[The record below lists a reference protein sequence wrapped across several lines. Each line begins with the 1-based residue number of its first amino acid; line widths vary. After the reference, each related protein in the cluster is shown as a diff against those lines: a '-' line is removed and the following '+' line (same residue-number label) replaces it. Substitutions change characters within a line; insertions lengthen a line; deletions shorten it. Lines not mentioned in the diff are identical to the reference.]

1 MSRDTTAKGYKS
13 RGFEPKGFEND
24 VLQRRLDFD
33 GPGPEVTEEIASD
46 DALILDL
53 DGYEGP
59 LHVLLVLA
67 RQQKVDLLKISIT
80 RLAEQY
86 LTFIQEARRLRFAV
100 AADYLVMASWL
111 AYLKS
116 RLLLPKTERKAT
128 NEPAPEALAL
138 SLAYRL
144 QKLEAMRKA
153 VEALT
158 SRPQLKRDVFA
169 RGDPEA
175 RLIIPS
181 SRIEANVFDLMSAY
195 VTQRRREIERHYDP
209 TRRIEAYSL
218 EDARDNLRAQLPKLN
233 NWTALD
239 DVAPQPRSA
248 NGPRRISYMASTL
261 SASLELAKEGHL
273 QLQQLATFETLYMR
287 KRQNLMEKSAI
298 VGEPS

>member
-1 MSRDTTAKGYKS
+1 MSRDTT
-13 RGFEPKGFEND
+13 PKGLEHD
-24 VLQRRLDFD
+24 VLQRRLDFEA
-33 GPGPEVTEEIASD
+33 PGPDVAEEIAAD
-46 DALILDL
+46 DALVLDL

-59 LHVLLVLA
+59 LHVLLALA

-86 LTFIQEARRLRFAV
+86 LAFIQQARRLRFSL

-111 AYLKS
+111 AYRKS
-116 RLLLPKTERKAT
+116 RLLLPQAERKQT
-128 NEPAPEALAL
+128 NEPQPEELAAALAF
-138 SLAYRL
+138 RL
-144 QKLEAMRKA
+144 KKLEAMRKA

-239 DVAPQPRSA
+239 DVAPQPHGSG
-248 NGPRRISYMASTL
+248 GPRRVSYVASTL

-287 KRQNLMEKSAI
+287 KRQAI
-298 VGEPS
+298 TGERT

>member
-1 MSRDTTAKGYKS
+1 MSRDTT
-13 RGFEPKGFEND
+13 PKGLEHD
-24 VLQRRLDFD
+24 VLQRRLDFEA
-33 GPGPEVTEEIASD
+33 PGPDVAEEIAAD
-46 DALILDL
+46 DALVLDL

-59 LHVLLVLA
+59 LHVLLALA

-86 LTFIQEARRLRFAV
+86 LAFIQEARRLRFSL

-116 RLLLPKTERKAT
+116 RLLLPQAERKQT
-128 NEPAPEALAL
+128 NEPQPEELAAALAF
-138 SLAYRL
+138 RL
-144 QKLEAMRKA
+144 KKLEAMRKA

-218 EDARDNLRAQLPKLN
+218 EDARDNLRAQLPKLT

-239 DVAPQPRSA
+239 DVAPQPVHSD
-248 NGPRRISYMASTL
+248 GPRRVSYVASTL

-287 KRQNLMEKSAI
+287 KRQAIMGEKA
-298 VGEPS
+298 

>member
-1 MSRDTTAKGYKS
+1 MSRDTT
-13 RGFEPKGFEND
+13 PKGFEND

-33 GPGPEVTEEIASD
+33 GPGPEVAEEIAND
-46 DALILDL
+46 EALILDL
-53 DGYEGP
+53 EGYEGP
-59 LHVLLVLA
+59 LHVLLALA

-86 LTFIQEARRLRFAV
+86 LAFIQEARRLRFAL

-116 RLLLPKTERKAT
+116 RLLLPKAERKQT
-128 NEPAPEALAL
+128 NEPAPEELAL

-144 QKLEAMRKA
+144 QKLEAIRKA

-218 EDARDNLRAQLPKLN
+218 EDARDNLRAQLPKLT

-239 DVAPQPRSA
+239 EVAPQPRST
-248 NGPRRISYMASTL
+248 NGPRRVSYVASTL

-287 KRQNLMEKSAI
+287 KRQALMGDKS
-298 VGEPS
+298 

>member
-1 MSRDTTAKGYKS
+1 MSRENAP
-13 RGFEPKGFEND
+13 PKGLEHD

-33 GPGPEVTEEIASD
+33 GQGPDTPEEIAAD
-46 DALILDL
+46 DALVLDL
-53 DGYEGP
+53 DGFEGP
-59 LHVLLVLA
+59 LHVLLALA
-67 RQQKVDLLKISIT
+67 RSQKVDLLKISIT
-80 RLAEQY
+80 KLAEQY
-86 LTFIQEARRLRFAV
+86 LAFIQEARRLRFSL

-128 NEPAPEALAL
+128 NEPAPEELAQALAF
-138 SLAYRL
+138 RL
-144 QKLEAMRKA
+144 KKLEAMRKA

-158 SRPQLKRDVFA
+158 SRPQLKRDVFG

-218 EDARDNLRAQLPKLN
+218 EDARDHLRGKLPGLT

-239 DVAPQPRSA
+239 DVAPHPRTA
-248 NGPRRISYMASTL
+248 TGPRRVSYMASTL

-287 KRQNLMEKSAI
+287 KRQAI
-298 VGEPS
+298 MGGTT

>member
-1 MSRDTTAKGYKS
+1 MSRDTT
-13 RGFEPKGFEND
+13 PKGLEHD
-24 VLQRRLDFD
+24 VLQRRLDFE
-33 GPGPEVTEEIASD
+33 GPGPEVAEEIAND
-46 DALILDL
+46 EALILEL

-59 LHVLLVLA
+59 LHVLLALA

-86 LTFIQEARRLRFAV
+86 LAFIQEARRLRFAL

-116 RLLLPKTERKAT
+116 RLLLPQAERKQT
-128 NEPAPEALAL
+128 NEPAPEELAL

-218 EDARDNLRAQLPKLN
+218 EDARDNLRAQLPKLT

-239 DVAPQPRSA
+239 DVAPQPVRSD
-248 NGPRRISYMASTL
+248 GPRRVSYVASTL

-287 KRQNLMEKSAI
+287 KRQAI
-298 VGEPS
+298 MGDKT

>member
-1 MSRDTTAKGYKS
+1 MSRDTT
-13 RGFEPKGFEND
+13 PKGFEHD
-24 VLQRRLDFD
+24 VLQRRLDFE
-33 GPGPEVTEEIASD
+33 GPGPEVVEEIAAD
-46 DALILDL
+46 DALVLEL

-59 LHVLLVLA
+59 LHVLLALA

-86 LTFIQEARRLRFAV
+86 LAFIQEARRLRFSL

-116 RLLLPKTERKAT
+116 RLLLPQAERKVT
-128 NEPAPEALAL
+128 NEPAPEELAL

-195 VTQRRREIERHYDP
+195 VTQRRRELERHYDP

-218 EDARDNLRAQLPKLN
+218 EDARDNLRAQLPKLT

-239 DVAPQPRSA
+239 DVAPQPVRSD
-248 NGPRRISYMASTL
+248 GPRRVSYVASTL

-287 KRQNLMEKSAI
+287 KRQALMGEKS
-298 VGEPS
+298 

>member
-1 MSRDTTAKGYKS
+1 MSRDTT
-13 RGFEPKGFEND
+13 PKGFEND
-24 VLQRRLDFD
+24 VLQRRLDFE
-33 GPGPEVTEEIASD
+33 GPGPEVAEEIAAD
-46 DALILDL
+46 DALVLDL

-59 LHVLLVLA
+59 LHVLLALA

-86 LTFIQEARRLRFAV
+86 LAFIQEARRLRFSL

-116 RLLLPKTERKAT
+116 RLLLPQAERKQT
-128 NEPAPEALAL
+128 NEPAPEELAL

-153 VEALT
+153 VDALT

-195 VTQRRREIERHYDP
+195 VTQRRRELERHYDP

-218 EDARDNLRAQLPKLN
+218 EDARDNLRAQLPKLT

-239 DVAPQPRSA
+239 DVAPQPVRSD
-248 NGPRRISYMASTL
+248 GPRRVSYMASTL

-287 KRQNLMEKSAI
+287 KRQAI
-298 VGEPS
+298 MGDKA

>member
-1 MSRDTTAKGYKS
+1 MNRDTS
-13 RGFEPKGFEND
+13 PKGFEND

-33 GPGPEVTEEIASD
+33 GPGPEVAEEIAPD
-46 DALILDL
+46 DTLVLDL

-59 LHVLLVLA
+59 LHVLLALA

-86 LTFIQEARRLRFAV
+86 LAFIQEARRLRFSL

-116 RLLLPKTERKAT
+116 RLLLPQAERKQT
-128 NEPAPEALAL
+128 NEPQPEELAAALAF
-138 SLAYRL
+138 RL
-144 QKLEAMRKA
+144 KKLEAMRKA

-233 NWTALD
+233 NWTALE
-239 DVAPQPRSA
+239 DVAPQPRSPA
-248 NGPRRISYMASTL
+248 GPRRVSYMASTL

-287 KRQNLMEKSAI
+287 KRQAI
-298 VGEPS
+298 TGDRT